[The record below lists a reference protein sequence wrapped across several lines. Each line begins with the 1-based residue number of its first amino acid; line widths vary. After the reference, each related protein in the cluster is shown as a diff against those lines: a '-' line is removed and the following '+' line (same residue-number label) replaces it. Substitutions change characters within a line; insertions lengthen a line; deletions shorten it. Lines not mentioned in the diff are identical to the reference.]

1 MGYKVIL
8 RRLAEERKATN
19 ERLHQKAKD
28 EYGTAFDALFSYMKN
43 GQRHVKMKASD
54 VAKQYRLLKG
64 IKGYD
69 DDEGDDD
76 NDEGDNHE

>member
-8 RRLAEERKATN
+8 NRLAEERKATN
-19 ERLHQKAKD
+19 ERLRQQARD
-28 EYGTAFDALFSYMKN
+28 EFGTAFDTTFMYMKN
-43 GQRHVKMKASD
+43 GQHHVKTKASD

-64 IKGYD
+64 IKGDD
-69 DDEGDDD
+69 DDEGGD